1 MLVVLLLFGCADVEQ
16 LAGGLVVVWI
26 EVVVCTEAVL
36 LVFINGFL
44 LQCTCNGVP
53 GGGYIDT
60 PKGKHRKSFYLMVVR
75 GTNGSFICRKSACV
89 RLGVHLPSVQRQ
101 LTVIPSLLGIELA
114 CELIELQAGSRIG
127 LQIN

>member
-36 LVFINGFL
+36 LVFINWFL

-60 PKGKHRKSFYLMVVR
+60 PKGKHRISFYLMVVR
-75 GTNGSFICRKSACV
+75 GTNGSFICSKSACV
-89 RLGVHLPSVQRQ
+89 RLGVHSPSVQGQ
-101 LTVIPSLLGIELA
+101 V
-114 CELIELQAGSRIG
+114 
-127 LQIN
+127 N